1 MSAAAAAAA
10 STLPFVDLRA
20 YAAGDAAEK
29 ARVLETL
36 LRSCEEWGFLLLDGH
51 GLEASSITR
60 TFALA
65 EALFARPAAE
75 KFACTVPESLG
86 NRGYVGFGGERAL
99 GAMVAD
105 LKEFWHVGQEHVPV
119 GGGAAYLPNVW
130 PVEAAVPGFRA
141 HMLELYTR
149 FEALA
154 ALVLHAIE
162 EALALPR
169 DHFASMITG
178 GNSVLRL
185 IHYPP
190 LPADAPAGAIRAAA
204 HEDINLITLLV
215 EGTSG
220 GLELQRRDGS
230 WMPVASLAGQV
241 VVNVGDMLQRA
252 TNGRLRST
260 THRVANPADATTARY
275 SMPFFVHPRPEVL
288 LDPVVPPGQPQRFD
302 PITAGAFLTER
313 LTAIKAPE
321 KRA

>member
-1 MSAAAAAAA
+1 MSVR
-10 STLPFVDLRA
+10 SLPAVDLRA
-20 YAAGDAAEK
+20 FDSGDPAAK

-36 LRSCEEWGFLLLDGH
+36 LRSCEDWGFLLLEGH
-51 GLEASSITR
+51 GLDPASIAR

-65 EALFARPAAE
+65 EALFARPAEE
-75 KFACTVPESLG
+75 KRACAVPESLG

-99 GAMVAD
+99 GAKVAD
-105 LKEFWHVGQEHVPV
+105 SKEFWHVGQERVPAD
-119 GGGAAYLPNVW
+119 AAPEYLPNVW
-130 PVEAAVPGFRA
+130 PIEAAVPGFRA
-141 HMLELYTR
+141 HMLALYTQ

-154 ALVLHAIE
+154 AQVLHAIE
-162 EALALPR
+162 EALGLPR
-169 DHFASMITG
+169 EHFASMIDR

-190 LPADAPAGAIRAAA
+190 LPSDAPPGAIRAAA
-204 HEDINLITLLV
+204 HEDINLVTLLV

-220 GLELQRRDGS
+220 GLELLGRDGA
-230 WMPVASLAGQV
+230 WVPVASLAGQV
-241 VVNVGDMLQRA
+241 VVNVGDMLERA

-260 THRVANPADATTARY
+260 THRVSNPADATAARY

-288 LDPVVPPGQPQRFD
+288 LDPVIPPGHARRFD

>member
-1 MSAAAAAAA
+1 MSAPR
-10 STLPFVDLRA
+10 LPAVDLRA
-20 YAAGDAAEK
+20 YASGDASAK
-29 ARVLETL
+29 ARALETL

-51 GLEASSITR
+51 GLDTSSVAR

-65 EALFARPAAE
+65 EALFARPLSE
-75 KFACTVPESLG
+75 KRACAIPESLG

-99 GAMVAD
+99 GATVAD
-105 LKEFWHVGQEHVPV
+105 LKEFWHVGQERPPV
-119 GGGAAYLPNVW
+119 GAGSDYLPNVW
-130 PVEAAVPGFRA
+130 PEDASVPGFRA
-141 HMLELYTR
+141 HMLELYTQ

-154 ALVLHAIE
+154 AVVLHAIE
-162 EALALPR
+162 DALELSR
-169 DHFASMITG
+169 DHFASMIVG

-190 LPADAPAGAIRAAA
+190 LPSDAPAGAIRAAA
-204 HEDINLITLLV
+204 HEDINLVTLLV

-220 GLELQRRDGS
+220 GLELLGRDGA

-260 THRVANPADATTARY
+260 THRVSNPADASSARF

-288 LDPVVPPGQPQRFD
+288 LDPALAPGQARRFD

-313 LTAIKAPE
+313 LSAIKAPE